1 MIMVLSA
8 CLPVNVGAQAKMME
22 MLDSAAIR
30 EQMDYIQQK
39 TLIYENFR
47 AIREDI
53 FQKMKRNVLDTISEI
68 KKDRTELNRLLFASN
83 TQIDTLNSEKALL
96 KEELD
101 TAIKNKNTISFLG
114 IPMNKI
120 LYNTLMWAI
129 IIGLAGLLVILFLLY
144 KRNHSVTVQMRKDFE
159 ELKEEHES
167 HKKQARER
175 YEKLVVSHH
184 HEIQQLKE
192 GKASRQ

>member
-8 CLPVNVGAQAKMME
+8 CLPVTVGAQAKMME

-53 FQKMKRNVLDTISEI
+53 FQKMKRNVLDTISDI
-68 KKDRTELNRLLFASN
+68 KKDRTELNRLLFALN

-96 KEELD
+96 MEELD

-129 IIGLAGLLVILFLLY
+129 IIGLASLLVILFLLY
-144 KRNHSVTVQMRKDFE
+144 KRNHSVTIQMRKDFE
-159 ELKEEHES
+159 ELKEEHER